1 MYLCFIAYIMIFS
14 LHIYDD
20 LSNMCLHHC
29 TPHPMRVNLCVLK
42 FTIGFCSSQRLARV
56 KLCSE
61 CESEYEVAQLMCGFI
76 LKMILLQPCRST
88 SKKSEGNM
96 CLALHGQRLAKFWCS
111 LTAASERIEVCCCF
125 TTVNP
130 SGLSR
135 PTFAPHV
142 GAEHSVFLISSHF
155 KNCKTVKG
163 VGTLPSILKM
173 PARS

>member
-1 MYLCFIAYIMIFS
+1 MMIWVICAS
-14 LHIYDD
+14 TTVLRIPWG
-20 LSNMCLHHC
+20 SASVCLNSQLDFAPRSTLPVLNC
-29 TPHPMRVNLCVLK
+29 APNVRVNM
-42 FTIGFCSSQRLARV
+42 
-56 KLCSE
+56 KL
-61 CESEYEVAQLMCGFI
+61 LMCGFI

-135 PTFAPHV
+135 PTFAPHI